1 MALIWTKQLSVGN
14 ETFDSDHKRI
24 IGVINEIEYAVQ
36 TRDYSV
42 LLRELKLLM
51 HHLHVHEAK
60 EEQFSQMASLS
71 FDQHRLAHQHLQKE
85 LQRTGDELEAKNGV
99 WPEYVMDHYPQ
110 LLREWLVEH
119 ITKEDMQ
126 MKPAL
131 ETYPYDFQPG

>member
-1 MALIWTKQLSVGN
+1 MALLWTKRLSVGN
-14 ETFDSDHKRI
+14 AMFDSEHKKL
-24 IGVINEIEYAVQ
+24 IGVINQIEYAIK
-36 TRDYSV
+36 TKDYSA

-51 HHLHVHEAK
+51 HHLHAHEMK

-71 FDQHRLAHQHLQKE
+71 FDQHKLAHQHLQTE
-85 LQRTGDELEAKNGV
+85 LQRTGNELEAKNGV

-119 ITKEDMQ
+119 ITKEDML

-131 ETYPYDFQPG
+131 QAYPYDFQPG